1 MIRNLLKVTYIL
13 TIIFFLL
20 FIFIIYFSSDNRSKI
35 IKNRLNF
42 NYNIQKKNLNLPILE
57 NDTNNIIEYNFEG
70 SKNNK
75 IKKRYFWNLLDD
87 TK

>member
-1 MIRNLLKVTYIL
+1 MIRNLHKAAYIL
-13 TIIFFLL
+13 TIIFYLL

-35 IKNRLNF
+35 IKNRSNF
-42 NYNIQKKNLNLPILE
+42 NYNMQKKNFNLPILE

-87 TK
+87 KK

>member
-1 MIRNLLKVTYIL
+1 M
-13 TIIFFLL
+13 
-20 FIFIIYFSSDNRSKI
+20 
-35 IKNRLNF
+35 
-42 NYNIQKKNLNLPILE
+42 QKKNLNLPILE

>member
-1 MIRNLLKVTYIL
+1 MIRNLHKAAYIL
-13 TIIFFLL
+13 TIIFYLL

-35 IKNRLNF
+35 IKNRSNL
-42 NYNIQKKNLNLPILE
+42 NYNMQKKNLNLPILE

>member
-20 FIFIIYFSSDNRSKI
+20 FIFITYFSSDNRSKI
-35 IKNRLNF
+35 IKNRSNF
-42 NYNIQKKNLNLPILE
+42 NYNMQKKNFNLPILE

-87 TK
+87 KK

>member
-35 IKNRLNF
+35 IKNRSNF
-42 NYNIQKKNLNLPILE
+42 NYNMQKKNLNLPILE

-70 SKNNK
+70 SKNKK

-87 TK
+87 KK

>member
-1 MIRNLLKVTYIL
+1 MIRNLLKVAYIL

-35 IKNRLNF
+35 IKNRSNF
-42 NYNIQKKNLNLPILE
+42 NYNMQKKNLNLPILE

-87 TK
+87 TR

>member
-1 MIRNLLKVTYIL
+1 MIRNLLKVAYIL

-20 FIFIIYFSSDNRSKI
+20 FIFIIYFSSDNRNKI
-35 IKNRLNF
+35 IKNRSNF
-42 NYNIQKKNLNLPILE
+42 NYNMQKKNLNLPILE

-87 TK
+87 TR

>member
-20 FIFIIYFSSDNRSKI
+20 FIFIIYFSSDNRNKI
-35 IKNRLNF
+35 IKNRSNF
-42 NYNIQKKNLNLPILE
+42 NYNMQKKNLNLPILE

>member
-35 IKNRLNF
+35 IKNRSNF
-42 NYNIQKKNLNLPILE
+42 NYNMQKKNFNLPILE

>member
-1 MIRNLLKVTYIL
+1 MIRNLLKATYIL

-35 IKNRLNF
+35 IKNRSNF
-42 NYNIQKKNLNLPILE
+42 NYNMQKKNLNLPILE
-57 NDTNNIIEYNFEG
+57 NDTNNIIDYNFEG

>member
-1 MIRNLLKVTYIL
+1 MIRNLLKAAYIL
-13 TIIFFLL
+13 TIIFYLL

-35 IKNRLNF
+35 IKNRSNL
-42 NYNIQKKNLNLPILE
+42 NYNMQKKNLNLPILE

-87 TK
+87 KK

>member
-1 MIRNLLKVTYIL
+1 MIRNLLKAAYIL
-13 TIIFFLL
+13 TIIFYLL
-20 FIFIIYFSSDNRSKI
+20 FIFIIYFSSDNRNKI
-35 IKNRLNF
+35 IKNRSNF
-42 NYNIQKKNLNLPILE
+42 NYNMQKKNLNLPILE

>member
-1 MIRNLLKVTYIL
+1 MIRNLLKAAYIL

-35 IKNRLNF
+35 IKNRSNL
-42 NYNIQKKNLNLPILE
+42 NYNMQKKNLNLPILE

>member
-1 MIRNLLKVTYIL
+1 MIRNLLKAAYIL
-13 TIIFFLL
+13 TIIFYLL

-35 IKNRLNF
+35 IKNRSNF
-42 NYNIQKKNLNLPILE
+42 NYNMQKKNFNLPILE

-87 TK
+87 KK

>member
-35 IKNRLNF
+35 IKNRSNL
-42 NYNIQKKNLNLPILE
+42 NYNMQKKNLNLPILE

>member
-1 MIRNLLKVTYIL
+1 MIRNLLKVAYIL
-13 TIIFFLL
+13 TIIFFFL
-20 FIFIIYFSSDNRSKI
+20 FIFIIYFSSDNRNKI
-35 IKNRLNF
+35 IKNRSNF
-42 NYNIQKKNLNLPILE
+42 NYNMQKKNLNLPILE

>member
-20 FIFIIYFSSDNRSKI
+20 FIFIIYFSSDNRNKI
-35 IKNRLNF
+35 IKNRSNF
-42 NYNIQKKNLNLPILE
+42 NYNMQKKNFNLPILE

-87 TK
+87 KK

>member
-1 MIRNLLKVTYIL
+1 MIRNLLKTAYIL

-87 TK
+87 TR

>member
-1 MIRNLLKVTYIL
+1 MIRNLLKVAYIL
-13 TIIFFLL
+13 TIISFLL
-20 FIFIIYFSSDNRSKI
+20 FIFIIYFSSDNRNKI
-35 IKNRLNF
+35 IKNRSNF
-42 NYNIQKKNLNLPILE
+42 NYNMQKKNFNLPILE

-87 TK
+87 KK

>member
-1 MIRNLLKVTYIL
+1 MIRNLLKAAYIL

-20 FIFIIYFSSDNRSKI
+20 FIFIIYFSSDNRNKI
-35 IKNRLNF
+35 IKNRSNF
-42 NYNIQKKNLNLPILE
+42 NYNMQKKNLNLPILE

-87 TK
+87 KK

>member
-1 MIRNLLKVTYIL
+1 MIRNLLKVAYIL

-35 IKNRLNF
+35 IKNRSNL
-42 NYNIQKKNLNLPILE
+42 NYNMQKKNLNLPILE

>member
-35 IKNRLNF
+35 IKNRSNF
-42 NYNIQKKNLNLPILE
+42 NYNMQKKNFNLPILE

-70 SKNNK
+70 SKKNK

>member
-1 MIRNLLKVTYIL
+1 MIRNLLKAAYIL
-13 TIIFFLL
+13 TIIFYLL

-35 IKNRLNF
+35 IKNRSNF
-42 NYNIQKKNLNLPILE
+42 NYNMQKKNLNLPILE

-87 TK
+87 KK

>member
-1 MIRNLLKVTYIL
+1 MIRNLLKAAYIL

-20 FIFIIYFSSDNRSKI
+20 FIFIIYFSSDNRKKI
-35 IKNRLNF
+35 IKNRSNF

>member
-1 MIRNLLKVTYIL
+1 MIRNLLKAAYIL

-35 IKNRLNF
+35 IKNRSNF
-42 NYNIQKKNLNLPILE
+42 NYNMQKKNLNLPILE

>member
-1 MIRNLLKVTYIL
+1 MIRNLLKAAYIL

-35 IKNRLNF
+35 IKNRSNF
-42 NYNIQKKNLNLPILE
+42 NYNMQKKNLNLPILE

-87 TK
+87 TR

>member
-35 IKNRLNF
+35 IKNRSNF
-42 NYNIQKKNLNLPILE
+42 NYNMQKKNLNLPILE

-87 TK
+87 KK

>member
-1 MIRNLLKVTYIL
+1 MIRNLLKVAYIL

-20 FIFIIYFSSDNRSKI
+20 FIFIIYFSSDNRNKI
-35 IKNRLNF
+35 IKNRSNF
-42 NYNIQKKNLNLPILE
+42 NYNMQKKNLNLPILE

-75 IKKRYFWNLLDD
+75 IKKRYFWNLL
-87 TK
+87 KNNE

>member
-1 MIRNLLKVTYIL
+1 MIRNLLKAAYIL
-13 TIIFFLL
+13 TIIFYLL

-35 IKNRLNF
+35 IKNRSNF
-42 NYNIQKKNLNLPILE
+42 NYNMQKKNLNLPILE

-87 TK
+87 TR

>member
-1 MIRNLLKVTYIL
+1 MIRNLHKAAYIL

-35 IKNRLNF
+35 IKNRSNF
-42 NYNIQKKNLNLPILE
+42 NYSMQKKNLNLPILE

>member
-1 MIRNLLKVTYIL
+1 MIRNLLKVAYIL

-35 IKNRLNF
+35 IKNRSNF
-42 NYNIQKKNLNLPILE
+42 NYNMQKKNLNLPILE

-87 TK
+87 KK

>member
-1 MIRNLLKVTYIL
+1 MIRNLLKVAYIL

-35 IKNRLNF
+35 IKNRSNF
-42 NYNIQKKNLNLPILE
+42 NYNMQKKNFNLPILE

>member
-1 MIRNLLKVTYIL
+1 MIRNLLKAAYIL
-13 TIIFFLL
+13 TIIFYLL

-35 IKNRLNF
+35 IKNRSNF
-42 NYNIQKKNLNLPILE
+42 NYNMQKKNLNLPILE

>member
-1 MIRNLLKVTYIL
+1 MIRNLLKVAYIL

-20 FIFIIYFSSDNRSKI
+20 FIFIIYFSSDNRNKI
-35 IKNRLNF
+35 IKNRSNF
-42 NYNIQKKNLNLPILE
+42 NYNMQKKNLNLPILE
-57 NDTNNIIEYNFEG
+57 NDTNNIIEYNFEE

>member
-1 MIRNLLKVTYIL
+1 MIRNLHKAAYIL
-13 TIIFFLL
+13 TIIFYLL
-20 FIFIIYFSSDNRSKI
+20 YIFIIYFSSDNRSKI
-35 IKNRLNF
+35 IKNRSNF
-42 NYNIQKKNLNLPILE
+42 NYNMQKKNLNLPILE

>member
-1 MIRNLLKVTYIL
+1 MIRNLLKVAYIL

-20 FIFIIYFSSDNRSKI
+20 FIFIIYFSSDNRNKI
-35 IKNRLNF
+35 IKNRSNF
-42 NYNIQKKNLNLPILE
+42 NYNMQKKNFNLPILE

-87 TK
+87 KK

>member
-1 MIRNLLKVTYIL
+1 MIRNLLKVAYIL

-20 FIFIIYFSSDNRSKI
+20 FIFIIYFSSDNRNKI
-35 IKNRLNF
+35 IKNRSNV
-42 NYNIQKKNLNLPILE
+42 NYNMQKKNLNLPILE

-87 TK
+87 TR